1 MTFSISGSSAVC
13 RCPEKQISQWHDTFA
28 LGLKCIA
35 QSRFFNVADAGADPA
50 RNVRWGGDFSDIW

>member
-28 LGLKCIA
+28 LGLKVHC
-35 QSRFFNVADAGADPA
+35 PK
-50 RNVRWGGDFSDIW
+50 